1 MTRSGREP
9 RSAAGTVVRTFRR
22 GCAATRPCSRTGGC
36 APCRGPPPRP
46 RGRRAAVM
54 RRYPQGSV
62 RGTGLSPDEKGQSAS
77 SGSSRR
83 HPARR
88 LVVARPPGTP
98 APLAHQ
104 YRPGNC
110 APGGKWPPTPGVTSA
125 PPFAK
130 YAAAFLRQ
138 LAPPLLALRTAGRA
152 APPGSRADSLRKPS
166 SPLGGGMIP
175 AVPAHP
181 AHHSSGPADHK
192 KQPPTRSSGPFT
204 RDLTHNP
211 QPRAHPSTTLSTQSH
226 PVPLPE
232 HRVPTVQETPGTSE
246 LAVANLKTRRV
257 PPASRR
263 RPSTTVPETLTAVL
277 GITFTYAP

>member
-1 MTRSGREP
+1 MASYPGSHFCTPLRE
-9 RSAAGTVVRTFRR
+9 VRRCFSQ
-22 GCAATRPCSRTGGC
+22 A
-36 APCRGPPPRP
+36 
-46 RGRRAAVM
+46 
-54 RRYPQGSV
+54 
-62 RGTGLSPDEKGQSAS
+62 
-77 SGSSRR
+77 
-83 HPARR
+83 
-88 LVVARPPGTP
+88 ARPT
-98 APLAHQ
+98 
-104 YRPGNC
+104 
-110 APGGKWPPTPGVTSA
+110 TPG
-125 PPFAK
+125 
-130 YAAAFLRQ
+130 AADS
-138 LAPPLLALRTAGRA
+138 RA
-152 APPGSRADSLRKPS
+152 RSPPGSRADSLRKPS